1 MSKHRYHAIELKQV
15 DWGLIAEQTVGQER
29 VVFAVDV
36 AKDDFVG
43 GLMGADRGLVEMVK
57 WTHPQQTRALV
68 EAVVTTFGA
77 ARLEVVMEPSGTYGD
92 ALRALFVDAGVK
104 VYRISPKRVH
114 DAAELYDGVPSLHDA
129 KAAYLIGRLHWEGV
143 SQPWV
148 EPSASRR
155 ALTAQLGLLEL
166 YQERWQRSLN
176 RLEALLS
183 RHWPEAIRILDL
195 GSVSLLTVLGTYGDA
210 AQVAAHAEDAAVLM
224 QEAGRAGLSRETIEQ
239 LLDSARHTVG
249 LACIEAERQ
258 ALRVLAQDMLDTHQ
272 ALRQVERVLAGEV
285 KADPALER
293 MAAVVGKTTT
303 AVLSST
309 LGSAQSYLDA
319 ASYLKSAGLNLKE
332 RSSGKHQGQL
342 KITKRGPSVARR
354 YLYLATL
361 RWIIR
366 DPQAAEWYRRKVQRD
381 GGLKGKAII
390 ALTRKLTKALW
401 HVARGERFDSAKLF
415 HRGAPAMAT

>member
-1 MSKHRYHAIELKQV
+1 MNKHRYHAIELKQV
-15 DWGLIAEQTVGQER
+15 DWELIARQTAEQER

-43 GLMGADRGLVEMVK
+43 GLMSTDRTLVEMVK

-68 EAVVTTFGA
+68 EAVVAAFGP

-92 ALRALFVDAGVK
+92 ALRALFVDAGVR
-104 VYRISPKRVH
+104 VFRISPKRVH
-114 DAAELYDGVPSLHDA
+114 DAAEIYDGVPSLHDA
-129 KAAYLIGRLHWEGV
+129 KAASLIGRLHLEGV
-143 SQPWV
+143 SQPWQ
-148 EPSASRR
+148 ESSASRR

-166 YQERWQRSLN
+166 YQERRQRSLN

-195 GSVSLLTVLGTYGDA
+195 GSMTLLTVLAAYGDA
-210 AQVAAHAEDAAVLM
+210 AQVAAHAEDAAGLM
-224 QEAGRAGLSRETIEQ
+224 QRTGRSGLSRETIEQ

-249 LACIEAERQ
+249 PACIEAERH

-272 ALRQVERVLAGEV
+272 ALRRVERVLEGEV
-285 KADPALER
+285 QADPALER
-293 MAAVVGKTTT
+293 MAAAVGKTTT
-303 AVLSST
+303 AVLCSS
-309 LGSAQSYLDA
+309 LGAPQSYPDA

-342 KITKRGPSVARR
+342 KITQRGPPVARR
-354 YLYLATL
+354 YLYLAAL
-361 RWIIR
+361 RWIAR
-366 DPQAAEWYRRKVQRD
+366 DPQVQDWYQRKVQRD

-390 ALTRKLTKALW
+390 ALMRKLTKALW
-401 HVARGERFDSAKLF
+401 HVARGEHFDAAKLF
-415 HRGAPAMAT
+415 HRAAPAMAA